1 MNEVTI
7 SAAELIQLTNRIRR
21 LENTL
26 VRIATLAEPDGFET
40 EELNAIWCLAVEATD
55 KESLTV
61 GRAITEECSVD
72 QKEVQ
77 A

>member
-26 VRIATLAEPDGFET
+26 VRIATLARPDEFET
-40 EELNAIWCLAVEATD
+40 EELNAIWCLAVEAT
-55 KESLTV
+55 
-61 GRAITEECSVD
+61 TEESSED

-77 A
+77 K